1 MRDAVSL
8 GAMAREAVLEVMGLS
23 WAHTEKEE
31 GSPVE
36 QDSIRKE
43 AELRICVCHRGL

>member
-8 GAMAREAVLEVMGLS
+8 GAVAREAVLEVMGLS

-31 GSPVE
+31 GVVQWSRTAFAKR
-36 QDSIRKE
+36 QS
-43 AELRICVCHRGL
+43 